1 MSAGSARESSP
12 QDVPHDAPQD
22 GTAATEGCRY
32 CWMCRHVCPV
42 GHVTHLETLT
52 PHGWALMIASVAR
65 GVMQWDEESTDALYK
80 CADCGMCR
88 THCVTDQPLPDAIA
102 RARAAVAAAGLA
114 PPPAYRL
121 RDTLEKWGNQY
132 ADPGSV
138 RSPGRDTPAER
149 RTGPVPANTVGLFV
163 GDAATHL
170 DPQGVDAARAL
181 LSASGIDAVS
191 VGLGR
196 SNGIVAS
203 SLGFPETA
211 AVLARNVLADV
222 EAAGCRELLVLG
234 PGDRYAFERLYG
246 ERLGITW
253 PEVTVR
259 EVTDVLAE
267 ALVNGKLAFRRTSD
281 APLYAYHDPCHAPRI
296 GRDGVA
302 PRALLGAALGEASAR
317 RLFWREGRAHPC
329 GAVGGLEL
337 TQPALADALAD
348 ARFADAAA
356 AGAEWLVTEDASC
369 LHHLRSRGTGRIAVH
384 GLYDLL
390 AARLDEHSRS

>member
-1 MSAGSARESSP
+1 MSAGSTRASSP
-12 QDVPHDAPQD
+12 QDPAQGPLQNQPENDI
-22 GTAATEGCRY
+22 AATEGCRY

-42 GHVTHLETLT
+42 GHVTHRETLT

-88 THCVTDQPLPDAIA
+88 THCVTNQPLPNAIA
-102 RARAAVAAAGLA
+102 SARASVAAAGLA
-114 PPPAYRL
+114 PPSAYKL
-121 RDTLEKWGNQY
+121 RDALEKWGSQY
-132 ADPGSV
+132 ADEASA
-138 RSPGRDTPAER
+138 RSPGRDALAER
-149 RTGPVPANTVGLFV
+149 STGVVGLFV
-163 GDAATHL
+163 GDAAAYL
-170 DPQGVDAARAL
+170 NPQGVDAARAL
-181 LSASGIDAVS
+181 LSAAGIEAVS
-191 VGLGR
+191 VGVGR
-196 SNGIVAS
+196 SNGMVAS

-211 AVLARNVLADV
+211 AALARKVLADV

-234 PGDRYAFERLYG
+234 PGDRYAFETLYG
-246 ERLGITW
+246 ERLGIAW
-253 PEVTVR
+253 PEVVIR
-259 EVTDVLAE
+259 EVTDVLAD
-267 ALVNGKLAFRRTSD
+267 ALVKGKLSFRRTGD

-317 RLFWREGRAHPC
+317 QLFWREGRAHPC

-337 TQPALADALAD
+337 TQPALADSLAD

-369 LHHLRSRGTGRIAVH
+369 LHHLRTRGTGRIAVH

-390 AARLDEHSRS
+390 AARLDE